1 MDAIRIVLNTWD
13 VGDTLDIWDTS
24 ICNTHGL
31 NLINFVN
38 SLCVIVSTGSR
49 FL

>member
-24 ICNTHGL
+24 IVRDL
-31 NLINFVN
+31 YL
-38 SLCVIVSTGSR
+38 
-49 FL
+49 